1 MKVELNGST
10 LDPVSQTQDQ
20 SKTGQTSQTSNISS
34 DQDTATLS
42 TASEM
47 VSQLTSEA
55 LSAPEVRHNKVDA
68 LRQAIQNGE
77 YQIDPTAIADTMIQE
92 SD

>member
-1 MKVELNGST
+1 MKVELNGSA

-20 SKTGQTSQTSNISS
+20 GKTGQASQTPNISS

-42 TASEM
+42 TASAI
-47 VSQLTSEA
+47 VSQLTNEA
-55 LSAPEVRHNKVDA
+55 LAAPEVRQNKVDA

-77 YQIDPTAIADTMIQE
+77 YQVDPGTIADAMIKE
-92 SD
+92 SE